1 MSDAHQPFQLLRK
14 YWGYPSFRDN
24 QEEIIQAILKNRDV
38 LAVMS
43 TGAGK
48 SLCYQIPALLMPG
61 VTLVISPLIALMN
74 DQVAQ
79 LKKVG
84 ISAAA
89 WHSGLTNRAVSIL
102 MDDLIA
108 GRIKLLYISP
118 ERLQQASFKSF
129 ISQIKISFL
138 AVDEAHCISQWGHDF
153 RPSYLKIGLFKQ
165 DNQSIQTVAF
175 TATATQKVREEILEQ
190 LHLFKPTVFLAP
202 LQRPNLTLEVYRA
215 MQKYNALL
223 QFIRESSGSQIIYFR
238 SRKGT
243 EDMVYYLRS
252 YGISAQAYH
261 AGMNFEK
268 RLDIQEKWDKNQ
280 IKIICA
286 TTAFGM
292 GVDKS
297 DVRQVIHFDLPEN
310 IEAYF
315 QEAGRAGRDGLPAK
329 GVLFFQENDLV
340 DLMEQ
345 IEIEFPG
352 VSFLKTVYQRL
363 GQFLQIAVGAM
374 DSNLIF
380 DFDMFCDQYK
390 LEERLVRSAVNHLEL
405 AGYIAYEEPFKVTS
419 LLEFLVDKDY
429 LYDELPPKFD
439 ELIKGLLRLYEGILF
454 YQQPISEPKLAKFI
468 SRPVEDVLAQLQTLH
483 KMQVIRY
490 IQTTEKPKIHYV
502 IPRQAAEQLD
512 FNQVYYEQRKNH
524 KLQQFN
530 KLKEYLLTHRCRQQF
545 IADYF
550 GDYGAVCGV
559 CDNCLRTKLNYKN
572 MTKDILKKLHSRSWD
587 VRDFVLEFDSWQ
599 RKEVI
604 KLLQTLESEG
614 LIAIQ
619 NRQVIIKS

>member
-1 MSDAHQPFQLLRK
+1 MSDAHQPFEILRK

-24 QEEIIQAILKNRDV
+24 QEEIIQTILKNRDV

-48 SLCYQIPALLMPG
+48 SLCYQIPAMLMSG

-84 ISAAA
+84 IPAAA
-89 WHSGLTNRAVSIL
+89 WHSGLTHRALSLL
-102 MDDLIA
+102 MDNLIA
-108 GRIKLLYISP
+108 GKIKLLYISP
-118 ERLQQASFKSF
+118 ERLQQESFKAF
-129 ISQIKISFL
+129 ISQVKISFL

-153 RPSYLKIGLFKQ
+153 RPSYLKIGQFKQ
-165 DNQSIQTVAF
+165 EHKAIQTVAF
-175 TATATQKVREEILEQ
+175 TATATKKVREEILEQ
-190 LHLFKPTVFLAP
+190 LRLFKPTVFLAP
-202 LQRPNLTLEVYRA
+202 LQRPNLTFEVYRA
-215 MQKYNALL
+215 THKYNALL
-223 QFIRESSGSQIIYFR
+223 QFIRESTGSQIIYFR

-243 EDMVYYLRS
+243 EDIVFYLQS
-252 YGISAQAYH
+252 YGITAQAYH

-292 GVDKS
+292 GVDKA

-315 QEAGRAGRDGLPAK
+315 QEAGRAGRDGKPAK
-329 GVLFFQENDLV
+329 GVLFFQENDLTE
-340 DLMEQ
+340 LMEQ

-352 VSFLKTVYQRL
+352 VVFLKSVYQRL
-363 GQFLQIAVGAM
+363 GQFLQVAVGST

-380 DFDMFCDQYK
+380 DIDKFCDQFK
-390 LEERLVRSAVNHLEL
+390 LEERLVRSALNHLEL

-419 LLEFLVDKDY
+419 LLEFLVGKEY
-429 LYDELPPKFD
+429 LYDELPSKFD
-439 ELIKGLLRLYEGILF
+439 EVIKGLLRLYEGILF

-468 SRPVEDVLAQLQTLH
+468 AKPVEEVLDQLKVLH
-483 KMQVIRY
+483 RMEVIRY
-490 IQTTEKPKIHYV
+490 IQTTEKPKVHYLL
-502 IPRQAAEQLD
+502 PRQAADQLD
-512 FNQVYYEQRKNH
+512 FNQVYYQQRKNH
-524 KLQQFN
+524 KLLQF
-530 KLKEYLLTHRCRQQF
+530 KELQDYLLTHRCRQQF

-550 GDYGAVCGV
+550 GDYGAPCGV
-559 CDNCLRTKLNYKN
+559 CDNCLRSKLNLKN
-572 MTKDILKKLHSRSWD
+572 MTKDILHKLHSRRWD
-587 VRDFVLEFDSWQ
+587 VRDFVLEYDSWQ

-604 KLLQTLESEG
+604 KLLQTLEAEG

-619 NRQVIIKS
+619 NRQVIIKP